1 MTKEQVLHHLGNPTH
16 KTLLNG
22 RQINN
27 SMGPK
32 PNLAANMS
40 DESEV
45 VMWHFPVTDD
55 RSAQVYFDD
64 DGIVTEVIVFQTDVM
79 Y

>member
-1 MTKEQVLHHLGNPTH
+1 MSKEQVLNRLGNPTH

-32 PNLAANMS
+32 PNLAADMS

-45 VMWHFPVTDD
+45 EMWQYRVTDD

-64 DGIVTEVIVFQTDVM
+64 DGIVTDVILFRADVM